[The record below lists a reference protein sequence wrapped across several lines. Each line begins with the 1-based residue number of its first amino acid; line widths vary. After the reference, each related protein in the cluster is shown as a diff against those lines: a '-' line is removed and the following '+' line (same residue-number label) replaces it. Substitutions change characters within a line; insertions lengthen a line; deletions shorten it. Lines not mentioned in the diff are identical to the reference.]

1 MVRILITSLMLFF
14 FQNLSAQT
22 ISVGA
27 STDTTDYLVGDFI
40 TYKIEVIAKKN
51 VRLFPPSI
59 TDSLKNIEFIS
70 SDKPVVTEGSDSRT
84 TIYKYTLA
92 GYDSVDVTIPEIP
105 VEYKIAG
112 DSTIRKITTDP
123 VSFTVHTVPV
133 KPNEDIKDVK
143 DPQKI
148 PYDWKWL
155 LFWIAIGII
164 LLAAAYYFYR
174 RYKQKKGELVPEKKI
189 IKIPPHVRAFSALDE
204 LEREQLWQQGRI
216 KEYHSKLTE
225 IVRAYFEERFI
236 LPALELTTTESLQRL
251 NTVEEAKDIIEIT
264 HNFLTNAD
272 LVKFAKFKPI
282 ESVNEEMME
291 QAREIVQRT
300 IPKEKEITEPEEVN
314 V

>member
-1 MVRILITSLMLFF
+1 MVKNLLTFLLLLS
-14 FQNLSAQT
+14 FQNLFAQT

-27 STDTTDYLVGDFI
+27 SVDTTDYLVGDYI
-40 TYKIEVIAKKN
+40 NYEIEVVTKKD
-51 VRLFPPSI
+51 VKVFPPSVS
-59 TDSLKNIEFIS
+59 DSLKNVELIS
-70 SDKPVVTEGSDSRT
+70 SGKPVVTESDNSRT
-84 TIYKYTLA
+84 TLFKFTLA

-105 VEYKIAG
+105 VEYQIAG

-123 VSFTVHTVPV
+123 VSFTVHTIPV

-143 DPQKI
+143 KPLKI
-148 PYDWKWL
+148 PFDWKWL
-155 LFWIAIGII
+155 LMWIAIGII

-174 RYKQKKGELVPEKKI
+174 RYKQKKSEIIPEKKI

-204 LEREQLWQQGRI
+204 LEREQLWQQGHI

-225 IVRAYFEERFI
+225 IVRSYFEERFN
-236 LPALELTTTESLQRL
+236 LPALELTTTESLQLL
-251 NTVEEAKDIIEIT
+251 NTVKEAEEIIEIT
-264 HNFLTNAD
+264 HSFLTNAD

-300 IPKEKEITEPEEVN
+300 IPKEKEITEQEEVN

>member
-70 SDKPVVTEGSDSRT
+70 SDKPVVTESDDSRT
-84 TIYKYTLA
+84 TIYKFTLA

-105 VEYKIAG
+105 VEYKITG

-143 DPQKI
+143 KPLKI
-148 PYDWKWL
+148 PFDWKWL
-155 LFWIAIGII
+155 LMWIVIGII
-164 LLAAAYYFYR
+164 LLATAYYFYR
-174 RYKQKKGELVPEKKI
+174 RYKRKKGEIVPEKKI

-225 IVRAYFEERFI
+225 IVRAYFEERFN

-251 NTVEEAKDIIEIT
+251 NKVEEAKDIIEIT